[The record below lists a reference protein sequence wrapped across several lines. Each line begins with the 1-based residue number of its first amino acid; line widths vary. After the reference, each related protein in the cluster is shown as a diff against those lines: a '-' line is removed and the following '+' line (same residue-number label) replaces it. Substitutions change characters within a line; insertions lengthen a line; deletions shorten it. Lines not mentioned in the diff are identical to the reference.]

1 MSDIRTVMENRLYQL
16 LSSPL
21 KEHYHCPE
29 EQQRIHNNLG
39 LLKEHLSPQE
49 KKLLLRVV
57 DDYTLTIEKISEAAF
72 EDGFRLAAKIMFECL
87 YLEGRF

>member
-1 MSDIRTVMENRLYQL
+1 MENRLYQL

-29 EQQRIHNNLG
+29 EQQRIHSNLG

-57 DDYTLTIEKISEAAF
+57 DDYTCLLYTSDAAD
-72 EDGFRLAAKIMFECL
+72 E
-87 YLEGRF
+87 